1 MIIVSISLRL
11 FVILIILREFRKKK
25 KGDSKGLQIITYS
38 VCTCTFS
45 VPDKSSDN
53 AGGCDVFL
61 QHRAPRLLTFS
72 YVIVLEKRS
81 ISTVVKV
88 TDQGHSIE
96 LFLLY
101 TKDERRT

>member
-1 MIIVSISLRL
+1 MRIQKKII
-11 FVILIILREFRKKK
+11 
-25 KGDSKGLQIITYS
+25 QIITYS

-88 TDQGHSIE
+88 TDQGRFIE

-101 TKDERRT
+101 TKDERGT